1 MRVSTRQVQ
10 FTAINGILD
19 RQSKLSK
26 TQQQMATGKRVLTPA
41 DDPVAATR
49 IHSLRESIDI
59 LEQYQSNADQVK
71 NRLASEEGVI
81 KGVVDTLQRVREL
94 AVKGANG
101 SLSQL
106 DRRSIAKEVYTR
118 LEALLGM
125 ANTMDANGEYIF
137 AGNRGS
143 TPPFVESGGGV
154 IYNGDDGQRRL
165 QIGPDFYVANGDA
178 GSDVFMRIKN
188 GNKIFATEYDPA
200 NTGTATIDAG
210 RVDDISL
217 YTSHDYTIS
226 FPAAGQ
232 VLVTDDT
239 LGTPVAG
246 FPQPFTPGDE
256 ILFDGVAV
264 TVSGDPTVGV
274 DTFTVKPSGS
284 QDIFTTVKRLADALN
299 LSSGVASDQVK
310 ANMEITRSIGELDN
324 ALEHFLN
331 VSASIG
337 SRLNSVD
344 SQIFM
349 NEDSLLSLKEV
360 KSSLEDLDYAEA
372 VGRLNL
378 QMVGMEAAQQ
388 VYLKMQGLS
397 LFEFMR

>member
-10 FTAINGILD
+10 LTAINGILD
-19 RQSKLSK
+19 RQGALSK
-26 TQQQMATGKRVLTPA
+26 TQQQMATGKRILTPA

-49 IHSLRESIDI
+49 IHSFRESIDI
-59 LEQYQSNADQVK
+59 LEQYQTNADQVK
-71 NRLASEEGVI
+71 NRLSSEEGII
-81 KGVVDTLQRVREL
+81 KSVVDTLQRVREL

-118 LEALLGM
+118 LESLLGM

-137 AGNRGS
+137 GGNRGG
-143 TPPFVESGGGV
+143 TPPFVASGGGFS
-154 IYNGDDGQRRL
+154 YNGDDGQRRL
-165 QIGPDFYVANGDA
+165 QIGPDFFVTNGDA

-188 GNKIFATEYDPA
+188 GNKIFTTEYNPA
-200 NTGTATIDAG
+200 NTGSATIDIG
-210 RVDDISL
+210 RLDDITA

-239 LGTPVAG
+239 LGAPVAG
-246 FPQPFTPGDE
+246 FPQAFTPGEE
-256 ILFDGVAV
+256 ILFDGMAV
-264 TVSGDPTVGV
+264 TISGNPAVGV
-274 DTFTVKPSGS
+274 DTFTVKPSSS
-284 QDIFTTVKRLADALN
+284 QDIFTTVKRLADALD
-299 LSSGVASDQVK
+299 LASGVASDQVK
-310 ANMEITRSIGELDN
+310 ANMEITRSINELDN

-337 SRLNSVD
+337 SRLNSVE
-344 SQIFM
+344 SQVFM
-349 NEDSLLSLKEV
+349 NEDSILSLKEV
-360 KSSLEDLDYAEA
+360 MSSLEDLDYAEA

-388 VYLKMQGLS
+388 VYLKTQNLS